1 MWINEFL
8 NFKKVPIFRFS
19 DFFEN
24 VTAAKRNGGAHN
36 PIRMIKNTFVTNNN
50 IHDTDFVDKFEAIR
64 FRFNDDNISNVHKN
78 PNNNQ
83 YLTLKQKRYSLR
95 NKLKTKER
103 KELIPNLEDPIT
115 TSWTPYLKK
124 NKTFNNDNLKLEN
137 EYRTFKKNKLRQEV
151 FPVQLN
157 RRLLRTRRTLVLPA
171 HVNLTAIT
179 NSYDVVH
186 SWFIPGLGLKFDCI
200 PGRSTH
206 HTFFVEN
213 VGFYYGQCA
222 EICGRY
228 HHHMPIRVCALPFE
242 HFLVWW
248 NSFGFTRLM
257 YTDNRRNLVHN
268 YGFRKYVW

>member
-1 MWINEFL
+1 L
-8 NFKKVPIFRFS
+8 
-19 DFFEN
+19 
-24 VTAAKRNGGAHN
+24 
-36 PIRMIKNTFVTNNN
+36 
-50 IHDTDFVDKFEAIR
+50 R
-64 FRFNDDNISNVHKN
+64 FRFNDNNVSVNPKL

-83 YLTLKQKRYSLR
+83 YLTLKQKRYSLKGKINAKNLDVFDYELAR
-95 NKLKTKER
+95 EKKLR
-103 KELIPNLEDPIT
+103 W
-115 TSWTPYLKK
+115 TSRLKDNQHFIDSPQNATRDYRLLKK
-124 NKTFNNDNLKLEN
+124 NKV
-137 EYRTFKKNKLRQEV
+137 RQEV

-157 RRLLRTRRTLVLPA
+157 RRLLRTKRTLVLPA

-186 SWFIPGLGLKFDCI
+186 SWFIPGLGLKFDCV
-200 PGRSTH
+200 PGRTTH

-248 NSFGFTRLM
+248 NSFGLPKLL
-257 YTDNRRNLVHN
+257 YTNNQKKFSSA